1 MTHDQKA
8 MIEAHQHG
16 LTMARV
22 GTAREAVNI
31 IARTLTVDEGD
42 AMLAG
47 YYCELRRIAA
57 TNVDRKGSE
66 AWARRRA
73 QDDRAYVAR
82 QARDDTWFVWDC
94 QSDHRV
100 EFDD

>member
-1 MTHDQKA
+1 MAHDQKA
-8 MIEAHQHG
+8 MIEAHQRG

-22 GTAREAVNI
+22 GTARDAVNI
-31 IARTLTVDEGD
+31 IAHTLTVDEGD

-57 TNVDRKGSE
+57 TDVNRVGSE

-73 QDDRAYVAR
+73 LDDRAYIAR
-82 QARDDTWFVWDC
+82 QGRDDTWFVWDC
-94 QSDHRV
+94 TSDHRV
-100 EFDD
+100 DCD

>member
-1 MTHDQKA
+1 
-8 MIEAHQHG
+8 
-16 LTMARV
+16 MARV
-22 GTAREAVNI
+22 GTPREAVN
-31 IARTLTVDEGD
+31 ATAHAMTVDEAD

-57 TNVDRKGSE
+57 TNVNRKGSE

-73 QDDRAYVAR
+73 NDDRAYIAR
-82 QARDDTWFVWDC
+82 QGIDDEWFVWDC

-100 EFDD
+100 DCD